1 MWFTLWSIPG
11 FAMTEPRT
19 LALESDK
26 TPLEGVLLTR
36 QTRVESPAR
45 QVIRRFRRHKLAM
58 TGLVIF
64 LVIALMAIFA
74 PVVAR
79 VDPDAVDLLAR
90 NQGPSWDHWLGT
102 DRTGR
107 DTFARLVYA
116 GRVSLRVGVFA
127 VAISVAIGTVLGSTA
142 GFFGGRTD
150 NLIMRFTDVMMTFP
164 PVVIILT
171 VAAIAG
177 PGVRNTTLVI
187 GLLSWPIP
195 CRLVRAKFL
204 SVRQMEYITAARSL
218 GVPTRRIIGLHA
230 LPNVID
236 VMIVYATLGI
246 ANAILLEAGMSFLGV
261 GVQPPTPSWGN
272 MLNVARNISVLEG
285 DPWQWMP
292 AGAAIVLAVLAVNLI
307 GDGLRDALDPR
318 MKI

>member
-1 MWFTLWSIPG
+1 
-11 FAMTEPRT
+11 MTDVATSPP
-19 LALESDK
+19 LYADDQALGRK
-26 TPLEGVLLTR
+26 TR
-36 QTRVESPAR
+36 IESPAR
-45 QVIRRFRRHKLAM
+45 QVVRRFARHKLAM
-58 TGLVIF
+58 TGLIV
-64 LVIALMAIFA
+64 LVFIILACLLAPLIASH
-74 PVVAR
+74 
-79 VDPDAVDLLAR
+79 DPDTVDLLAR
-90 NQGPSWDHWLGT
+90 NQGPSREHPFGT

-107 DTFARLVYA
+107 DTFARVLYA
-116 GRVSLRVGVFA
+116 GRVSLAVGLGA
-127 VAISVAIGTVLGSTA
+127 VAISVAVGMLLGSIA
-142 GFFGGRTD
+142 GFFGGRID
-150 NLIMRFTDVMMTFP
+150 NIIMRFTDVMMTFP

-177 PGVRNTTLVI
+177 PGVRNTMLII
-187 GLLSWPIP
+187 GLLNWPVP

-204 SVRQMEYITAARSL
+204 TVREMEYVSAARSL
-218 GVPTRRIIGLHA
+218 GVPTKRIIGRHA
-230 LPNVID
+230 LPNVVD
-236 VMIVYATLGI
+236 VIIVYATLGM

-292 AGAAIVLAVLAVNLI
+292 AGVAIVLTVLAVNLI